1 METVDAG
8 HHEVYDAAL
17 LLRVV
22 GHRCS
27 RNRHIQIPS
36 GKLSSEQCRWWRV
49 PLAVAVGEIVPHDG
63 EAHATAQVT
72 PWAEESPVT
81 VAVNWTVVPTAT
93 DAGVGEIETAIPE
106 PPAPGT
112 VIVAEV

>member
-1 METVDAG
+1 M
-8 HHEVYDAAL
+8 
-17 LLRVV
+17 V
-22 GHRCS
+22 G
-27 RNRHIQIPS
+27 
-36 GKLSSEQCRWWRV
+36 V
-49 PLAVAVGEIVPHDG
+49 PLAVAVGEIEPHDG

-112 VIVAEV
+112 VIVAEADLELAATEVAVTATVKVLAGELSGAV